1 MKKISTLVIAV
12 SLVLMAVSC
21 GGRKD
26 RCPSVG
32 YKTNTS
38 PLITNNS
45 K

>member
-12 SLVLMAVSC
+12 SLILMAVSC

-32 YKTNTS
+32 YKINTS
-38 PLITNNS
+38 PLITNTL

>member
-1 MKKISTLVIAV
+1 MKKISTLVITI

-32 YKTNTS
+32 YKINIS
-38 PLITNNS
+38 PLITNIL